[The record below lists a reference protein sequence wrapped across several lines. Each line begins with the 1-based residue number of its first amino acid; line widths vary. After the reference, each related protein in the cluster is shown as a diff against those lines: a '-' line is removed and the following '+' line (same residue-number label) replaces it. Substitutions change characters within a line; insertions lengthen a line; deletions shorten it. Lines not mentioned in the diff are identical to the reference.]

1 MRNRL
6 YESQQHTK
14 QRHHGALADPISCHE
29 MGKAMKP
36 NEKRLLANYVGLE
49 GLTSDELDQL
59 FALMEEAARNA
70 DQLPTLHCDDEPA
83 LTFFVPQIAAA
94 P

>member
-1 MRNRL
+1 
-6 YESQQHTK
+6 
-14 QRHHGALADPISCHE
+14 
-29 MGKAMKP
+29 
-36 NEKRLLANYVGLE
+36 
-49 GLTSDELDQL
+49 
-59 FALMEEAARNA
+59 MEEAARNA

>member
-1 MRNRL
+1 
-6 YESQQHTK
+6 
-14 QRHHGALADPISCHE
+14 
-29 MGKAMKP
+29 MKP
-36 NEKRLLANYVGLE
+36 HEKRLLANYIGLE

-59 FALMEEAARNA
+59 FALMEAAMRDA

-83 LTFFVPQIAAA
+83 LTFFVPEIAAA

>member
-1 MRNRL
+1 
-6 YESQQHTK
+6 
-14 QRHHGALADPISCHE
+14 

-59 FALMEEAARNA
+59 FALMEEAVRNA

-83 LTFFVPQIAAA
+83 LTFFVPQVAVALGLSDDA
-94 P
+94 PPWPLVEQEPGTG